1 MAKVIAISKILKRD
15 LKTIGKPCPIVLA
28 WNHNVIDRIKMI
40 KNQFEL
46 SVSTSCFKEK
56 NGIKWGN
63 VRYQRKNLTVSEF
76 VPLVR
81 QGYCF
86 CQCFHTNQVTF
97 GVREKR
103 DCNFDSAQM
112 VFVDV
117 DDSPIPMAEF
127 IGKLSQQPTVAYTTP
142 NNHTAKSNWLYRFR
156 LCYLLD
162 EPIRTIEEYS
172 MVYDGV
178 LQSIYN
184 DIPTFTMKD
193 NCGRKAGQQFGGN
206 ALPDCELIDKGIVHS
221 LSDFPFQNNNVS
233 LLFLQSLLFSN
244 GKTRSSE
251 QDVKITDKEFV
262 DDVDSPTLTYTT
274 LLDKYRERYRHFDHT
289 ELQFDNGYALIP
301 QDYQEIYRAWHFV
314 PFEKD
319 NGEVLRI
326 PKVRKYKD
334 GEGRRKKLYIAGLIM
349 KKIMP
354 TITYEHLLYN
364 LIYEVYHFYDNSD
377 NVLNRTT
384 LKGIAKAVFL
394 TSVEDITLQ
403 SMCKKTFVVDKSYCV
418 SHGISANSYKNTVH
432 KILKD
437 EEIGSVYD
445 CSKSIKENLN
455 LLHEMGIKV
464 GKTKLYEWRKDHGIA
479 TKGMSQKQFSISTS
493 IY

>member
-1 MAKVIAISKILKRD
+1 
-15 LKTIGKPCPIVLA
+15 
-28 WNHNVIDRIKMI
+28 MI

-63 VRYQRKNLTVSEF
+63 VRYQRKNLTISEF
-76 VPLVR
+76 VDLVR

-86 CQCFHTNQVTF
+86 CQSFHTDQATF
-97 GVREKR
+97 GVREKK
-103 DCNFDSAQM
+103 DCNFESAQM
-112 VFVDV
+112 VFVDI
-117 DDSPIPMAEF
+117 DDSQTPMVEF

-156 LCYLLD
+156 LCYLFD
-162 EPIRTIEEYS
+162 EPISTIEEYS

-178 LQSIYN
+178 LQSICN

-193 NCGRKAGQQFGGN
+193 NCGRKASQQFGGN
-206 ALPDCELIDKGIVHS
+206 ALPDCELMEYGIVYS

-233 LLFLQSLLFSN
+233 SSFLLFSN
-244 GKTRSSE
+244 GKTRTPQKDIE
-251 QDVKITDKEFV
+251 ITDKKFIKDMENMK
-262 DDVDSPTLTYTT
+262 PNE
-274 LLDKYRERYRHFDHT
+274 LLEKYQDKYKYFDHT
-289 ELQFDNGYALIP
+289 DLHFENGYALIP
-301 QDYQEIYRAWHFV
+301 EDYQEIYRSWYFDT
-314 PFEKD
+314 FEKND
-319 NGEVLRI
+319 GEVLKI
-326 PKVRKYKD
+326 PKV
-334 GEGRRKKLYIAGLIM
+334 KKLRDKDNRRFKLFIAGLIM

-403 SMCKKTFVVDKSYCV
+403 SRCKKTFVVDKSYCV
-418 SHGISANSYKNTVH
+418 LHGISANSYKNTVH

-455 LLHEMGIKV
+455 LMHEMGIRV
-464 GKTKLYEWRKDHGIA
+464 GKTKLYEWCKENGIA
-479 TKGMSQKQFSISTS
+479 SKGMPQKQLSIPTF
-493 IY
+493 IYEAEPQTKTVA